1 MKLGISQL
9 SIVVILAG
17 PLFAFAAA
25 QIRPDLNGTWKL
37 NRDQSKFSDPDA
49 APKDVVLR
57 FEQQGQTLH
66 ETLTV
71 INAGGKSTV
80 SLNYA
85 LNGGVS
91 INNVDGEEIKSA
103 ASWSGDTLVLEWRD
117 KGGTFTRRFAFSDKG
132 RKITVNTHDTDA
144 DGETDELLVFEKQ

>member
-1 MKLGISQL
+1 MKLRMSQL
-9 SIVVILAG
+9 IIGVIVAV
-17 PLFAFAAA
+17 PLFAFAKA
-25 QIRPDLNGTWKL
+25 QTRPDLNGAWKL
-37 NRDQSKFSDPDA
+37 NREQSRFSDPDA

-57 FEQQGQTLH
+57 FEQRGQTLH
-66 ETLTV
+66 ETLIV

-91 INNVDGEEIKSA
+91 INNVDGEEIKSS